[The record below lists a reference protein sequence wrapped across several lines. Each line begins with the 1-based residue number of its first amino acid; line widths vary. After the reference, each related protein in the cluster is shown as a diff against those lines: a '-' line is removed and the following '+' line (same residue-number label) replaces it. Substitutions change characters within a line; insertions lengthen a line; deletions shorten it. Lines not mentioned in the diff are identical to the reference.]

1 MPYPPKKF
9 YKKMAKLRSEDTH
22 NLNLG
27 KAGEKQAR
35 KYLKRLGWKI
45 IGKNYKNPFGEIDI
59 IAKKDDVYAFVEVK
73 TRLSD
78 DFGAPSEA
86 VTESRKRRYSMGANY
101 FFSGQVIDC
110 TVRFDIIE
118 IFKGELNHIE
128 NAFSA

>member
-1 MPYPPKKF
+1 
-9 YKKMAKLRSEDTH
+9 MAKLRSEDKH
-22 NLNLG
+22 NLSLG

-35 KYLKRLGWKI
+35 RYLKRLGWEI
-45 IGKNYKNPFGEIDI
+45 IEKNYKNPFGEIDI

-78 DFGAPSEA
+78 DFGTPSEA
-86 VTESRKRRYSMGANY
+86 VTESRKRRYIMGANY
-101 FFSGQVIDC
+101 YFSGQAIDF

-118 IFKGELNHIE
+118 IFKCELNHIE

>member
-1 MPYPPKKF
+1 
-9 YKKMAKLRSEDTH
+9 MAKLRSEDKH
-22 NLNLG
+22 NLSLG

-35 KYLKRLGWKI
+35 RYLKRLGWEI
-45 IGKNYKNPFGEIDI
+45 IEKNYKNPFGEIDI

-78 DFGAPSEA
+78 DFGTPSEA
-86 VTESRKRRYSMGANY
+86 VTESRKRRYIMGANY